1 MNTKEIRI
9 ENISEAYCVYKSLI
23 NDKCL
28 CQNNQEILSVL
39 AIQTDA
45 FSLTIILK
53 FFNKYTDLS
62 KNIGNNDDIQTVENL
77 LNICPLHIK
86 RLCKNLVAKHRN
98 VLNINPSKVRLKYY
112 SFLKWVQE

>member
-53 FFNKYTDLS
+53 FFN
-62 KNIGNNDDIQTVENL
+62 
-77 LNICPLHIK
+77 
-86 RLCKNLVAKHRN
+86 
-98 VLNINPSKVRLKYY
+98 
-112 SFLKWVQE
+112 

>member
-1 MNTKEIRI
+1 MYELTIEFIQSEKYELSNTQVLSDKLIWKIRYNLNTKEIRI

-53 FFNKYTDLS
+53 FFNEYTDLS
-62 KNIGNNDDIQTVENL
+62 K
-77 LNICPLHIK
+77 
-86 RLCKNLVAKHRN
+86 KHWQQWWYTN
-98 VLNINPSKVRLKYY
+98 SWIYVLYT
-112 SFLKWVQE
+112 

>member
-1 MNTKEIRI
+1 MN
-9 ENISEAYCVYKSLI
+9 
-23 NDKCL
+23 
-28 CQNNQEILSVL
+28 
-39 AIQTDA
+39 IQI
-45 FSLTIILK
+45 FP
-53 FFNKYTDLS
+53 

-112 SFLKWVQE
+112 NVY

>member
-53 FFNKYTDLS
+53 FFNEYTYLS
-62 KNIGNNDDIQTVENL
+62 KKTLATMMIYKQ
-77 LNICPLHIK
+77 
-86 RLCKNLVAKHRN
+86 
-98 VLNINPSKVRLKYY
+98 LKI
-112 SFLKWVQE
+112 F